1 MCAWFAIFFLNGF
14 TLLRTGGKIGVSV
27 CGGVEEEVVHFADS
41 VRRK

>member
-14 TLLRTGGKIGVSV
+14 TLLRTGGKIGVR
-27 CGGVEEEVVHFADS
+27 GVEEEVVHFADS